1 MKIDIQLDDEYIQKL
16 SYIQQQTQ
24 QNVTEVIKASIDL
37 RYQQLQQTDDSPTK
51 LQQSQFIGSFE
62 AKPDL
67 AANAEAILHSMLQ

>member
-37 RYQQLQQTDDSPTK
+37 RSQQLQQTDDSPTK

-62 AKPDL
+62 AEPDL
-67 AANAEAILHSMLQ
+67 AANAETILRSMLR

>member
-1 MKIDIQLDDEYIQKL
+1 MKLDIQLDDEYIQKL

-24 QNVTEVIKASIDL
+24 QNLTEVIKASIDL

-62 AKPDL
+62 AEPDL
-67 AANAEAILHSMLQ
+67 AANAEAILRSMLQ

>member
-24 QNVTEVIKASIDL
+24 QDVTEVIKASIDL
-37 RYQQLQQTDDSPTK
+37 RSQQLQQTDDSPTK

-62 AKPDL
+62 AEPDL
-67 AANAEAILHSMLQ
+67 AANAETILRSMLQ